1 MKNHRA
7 AQLLCTTGRQ
17 LQAGASALALPR
29 ARCNLPCLPPAPAP
43 ARAAEAADRARYG
56 PTIEKWTQAFPAEQL
71 RMVQVGAGQG
81 KQAASLYSQQWATTG
96 TCACGLRHVSLDGQC
111 WPTIAG
117 PLVPAV

>member
-1 MKNHRA
+1 MVHA
-7 AQLLCTTGRQ
+7 TGRR

-29 ARCNLPCLPPAPAP
+29 ARCNLPRLSPAPAP

-81 KQAASLYSQQWATTG
+81 KQAASLGSQQLARYHRHL
-96 TCACGLRHVSLDGQC
+96 CLRPAASEFGWQC
-111 WPTIAG
+111 WPTIAS